1 MVSNLRTDSHV
12 HMEDVSSLA
21 KELKAHLP
29 WHQARIV
36 FIAQFVLAL
45 IRGRSCNLYRV
56 AEEFQTT
63 SQSESSYRR
72 IKRFFAGYTYC
83 HEQLGK
89 LILHWLNLSSY
100 TLCMDRTNW
109 QFGNKN
115 INYLVVAIV
124 WQGAA
129 IPIVWTCLDKGG
141 GNSNTDERI
150 EVMERV
156 LALIPADKIDGLLAD
171 REFIG
176 HDWFKWLDEN
186 NILCRLRVRG
196 DVQVIGNCGKSIRV
210 DRFFWNVK
218 LNQTVVWH
226 CKRRV
231 ADVDLYIAARRTLK
245 GLLIIVA
252 TKKPETMIEDYYKR
266 WSIEAMFGCLK
277 SRGFDLE
284 STHMTD
290 LDRMDKLMGM
300 LALAFAWCLIVGHWQ
315 YGEAKLLPLK
325 KHWRPAKSLFRL
337 GLDMLRRVLKNNRS
351 KNDLISFSVLLQ
363 VLSRT

>member
-1 MVSNLRTDSHV
+1 
-12 HMEDVSSLA
+12 MEDVSPLA
-21 KELKAHLP
+21 DELKAHLP

-36 FIAQFVLAL
+36 FVAQFILGL

-56 AEEFQTT
+56 AEEFQTP

-83 HEQLGK
+83 YEQLGR
-89 LILHWLNLSSY
+89 LILHWLNLSSF

-109 QFGNKN
+109 QFGSKD

-129 IPIVWTCLDKGG
+129 IPIAWTCLDKGG

-156 LALIPADKIDGLLAD
+156 LKLIPAEKIDGLLAD

-176 HDWFKWLDEN
+176 HDWFKWLDMR
-186 NILCRLRVRG
+186 NILCRLRIKGNVN
-196 DVQVIGNCGKSIRV
+196 VVGNCGKIIKAEQ
-210 DRFFWNVK
+210 FFWNVK
-218 LNQTVVWH
+218 LNQTVTWH
-226 CKRRV
+226 SKRRV
-231 ADVDLYIAARRTLK
+231 ADVDLYIAARRTLE
-245 GLLIIVA
+245 GLLIVVA

-266 WSIEAMFGCLK
+266 WSIETLFGCLK

-290 LDRMDKLMGM
+290 LDRMDKLMGI
-300 LALAFAWCLIVGHWQ
+300 LTLAFTWCLIVGYWQ
-315 YGEAKLLPLK
+315 YGDANFLPLN
-325 KHWRPAKSLFRL
+325 KHWRPAKALFRL
-337 GLDMLRRVLKNNRS
+337 GLDMLRRVLKNSGS
-351 KNDLISFSVLLQ
+351 KNDQISFLVLLQ